1 MSSLTN
7 SRANAAASAVRIR
20 PAASRS
26 KKTAV
31 STGTNATSWKP
42 AATAS
47 ATGQLAA

>member
-7 SRANAAASAVRIR
+7 SKANAAASAMRTR

-31 STGTNATSWKP
+31 SRGTNATSWKP